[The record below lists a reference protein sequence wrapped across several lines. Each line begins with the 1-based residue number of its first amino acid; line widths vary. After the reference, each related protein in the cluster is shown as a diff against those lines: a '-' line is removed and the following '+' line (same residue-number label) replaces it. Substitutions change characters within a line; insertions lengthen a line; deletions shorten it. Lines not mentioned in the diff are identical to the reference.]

1 MFPLSEYFCIK
12 EAKAKGAGTELQT
25 GIRMCERSS
34 NFLTSRER
42 VLSDGKSARGKH
54 VPLVWVGACPCRQL
68 SDVSAQACARGTI
81 PLFPVFRQKSDHA
94 AYLTSDVLIPALL
107 LGQIF
112 QGTANLLSSA
122 PADELSQHGRRR
134 NPTRGEGSDQG
145 LSFIEFLWPSAITQG
160 LIRPL
165 HGSQVPFE
173 KLLCCPFEIKAPS

>member
-1 MFPLSEYFCIK
+1 MGQYEKGLSYSHSSEGSVTEGPECIFT
-12 EAKAKGAGTELQT
+12 ALMPHLLQAH
-25 GIRMCERSS
+25 
-34 NFLTSRER
+34 TSTRICSLR
-42 VLSDGKSARGKH
+42 KQIKLVL
-54 VPLVWVGACPCRQL
+54 VFFFI
-68 SDVSAQACARGTI
+68 I

-160 LIRPL
+160 LIHPL